1 MVYIPVLNKI
11 QIFGYIDSIPTSIND
26 NVLKRYFQGKK
37 REQIITSSELN
48 YWITERFCV
57 DKEIYERA
65 IEIFNKNL
73 QTVKALLTRL
83 SNAFTLIYF
92 NLNLLSD
99 KQLLHIL
106 LDVPFVP

>member
-1 MVYIPVLNKI
+1 MVYIPVLKKI
-11 QIFGYIDSIPTSIND
+11 QIFGYIDGIPTSIND

-92 NLNLLSD
+92 
-99 KQLLHIL
+99 
-106 LDVPFVP
+106 

>member
-1 MVYIPVLNKI
+1 MVYIPVLKKI
-11 QIFGYIDSIPTSIND
+11 QIFGYIDGIPTSIND

-83 SNAFTLIYF
+83 SNAFT
-92 NLNLLSD
+92 
-99 KQLLHIL
+99 
-106 LDVPFVP
+106 

>member
-1 MVYIPVLNKI
+1 MLACDWSSDVCSSRS
-11 QIFGYIDSIPTSIND
+11 IFGYIDGIPTSIND

-65 IEIFNKNL
+65 IEIFNK
-73 QTVKALLTRL
+73 KS
-83 SNAFTLIYF
+83 SNSKSVTHEIE
-92 NLNLLSD
+92 
-99 KQLLHIL
+99 
-106 LDVPFVP
+106 

>member
-1 MVYIPVLNKI
+1 MLFYIYKNILSGYGSAKI
-11 QIFGYIDSIPTSIND
+11 QIFGYIDGIPTSIND
-26 NVLKRYFQGKK
+26 NVLKQYFQGKK

-65 IEIFNKNL
+65 IEIFN
-73 QTVKALLTRL
+73 
-83 SNAFTLIYF
+83 I
-92 NLNLLSD
+92 NLLYD

-106 LDVPFVP
+106 LDAPFVP

>member
-1 MVYIPVLNKI
+1 MVYIPVLKKI
-11 QIFGYIDSIPTSIND
+11 QIFGYIDGIPTSIND

-83 SNAFTLIYF
+83 SNAFTYNIF
-92 NLNLLSD
+92 
-99 KQLLHIL
+99 
-106 LDVPFVP
+106 